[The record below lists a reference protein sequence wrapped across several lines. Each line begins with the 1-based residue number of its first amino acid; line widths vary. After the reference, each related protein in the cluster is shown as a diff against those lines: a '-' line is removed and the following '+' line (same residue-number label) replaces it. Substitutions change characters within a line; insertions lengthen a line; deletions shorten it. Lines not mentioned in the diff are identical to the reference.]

1 MELTKIRE
9 LATEDLRTERAKAG
23 EQLFRIRFQKALGNQ
38 EGLKRL
44 SSLKLDIARIETVS
58 RERQIAAERDT
69 NPAAKRSAPPPS
81 QRTARKR
88 AGKGQ
93 S

>member
-1 MELTKIRE
+1 MDVAKIRSLADEE
-9 LATEDLRTERAKAG
+9 LKTERAKAG

-44 SSLKLDIARIETVS
+44 RSLKLDVARIETVA
-58 RERQIAAERDT
+58 RERQIEADQKAHPT
-69 NPAAKRSAPPPS
+69 PQRSAPAPS

-88 AGKGQ
+88 AEREQ
-93 S
+93 A